1 MESSKVDSFLT
12 KEGKGF
18 GRRKDSAVYQD
29 PRAEEAEKEP
39 DTHRHCGN
47 DFSRGRRRVSWA
59 GKREAAGIL
68 DYRALLWFYPSAG
81 ALLLYRIGA

>member
-18 GRRKDSAVYQD
+18 GRKDSAVYQD
-29 PRAEEAEKEP
+29 PRAEEAEKKP

-47 DFSRGRRRVSWA
+47 DFSRNRGRLSWT